1 MATRK
6 PADPAAPKRA
16 RKDAEPAAPAPAS
29 NYPVLKDKKIIEAA
43 EAYAKNKA
51 EISRLEALNEVLK
64 PQLVAAMEGAP
75 IAYAGARVLNLSA
88 VEATPAT
95 ENQVITRAML
105 GSVIPGKKGRK
116 GYTQLSVT

>member
-6 PADPAAPKRA
+6 PADPAAPKRT
-16 RKDAEPAAPAPAS
+16 RKAPTAPPAAAS
-29 NYPVLKDKKIIEAA
+29 NYPVLKDKKTIEAA

-75 IAYAGARVLNLSA
+75 IAYAGARVLNLST